1 MDQKI
6 NKNIFLIIFNLF
18 NLILFYLVIKNSND
32 KIIYLL
38 FSLVSIASINY
49 FLINWQYYTELF
61 LNIFIYLGFWFK
73 FSVNF
78 AKNTGRQIAE
88 TNEYLSSI
96 AINNNYIDVLNIIS
110 LSILSITLFFFL
122 IKKLSLRIIKKEI
135 SFVIFNLTLKKYKIR
150 FLICFLTIFSLI
162 IFLNFYFDFA
172 YLGQQT
178 SRFFFLEK
186 LFKYLLIIFFPLSL
200 FLIIDVY
207 FKIYGRSFVLIL
219 LVVFSLFLISLTL
232 DSRALLINLIPLFLV
247 YFRFFNY
254 TNLNSL
260 ILRAVSFLIII
271 ISLFI
276 ILFILVEQSR
286 TSSNESFTLKKS
298 LKTVEHIRSLA
309 VNRWVGI
316 AGMINVQYTKNKKI
330 DMFVESLSESSQLFN
345 YYERN
350 YFFSENSNEPNFK
363 DKDEFIKDLKNSINS
378 GRISVFVPGFM
389 AFFYYS
395 GSLIILIFL
404 NLLLVFFLIFVEKTY
419 SILMSSNNFFLA
431 MFSMILVWRIVH
443 LGLFPLNSLLFF
455 IVLILTPIIFLIIDK
470 LFSYLIH
477 EKNNF

>member
-1 MDQKI
+1 
-6 NKNIFLIIFNLF
+6 
-18 NLILFYLVIKNSND
+18 
-32 KIIYLL
+32 
-38 FSLVSIASINY
+38 
-49 FLINWQYYTELF
+49 
-61 LNIFIYLGFWFK
+61 
-73 FSVNF
+73 
-78 AKNTGRQIAE
+78 
-88 TNEYLSSI
+88 
-96 AINNNYIDVLNIIS
+96 
-110 LSILSITLFFFL
+110 
-122 IKKLSLRIIKKEI
+122 
-135 SFVIFNLTLKKYKIR
+135 
-150 FLICFLTIFSLI
+150 
-162 IFLNFYFDFA
+162 
-172 YLGQQT
+172 
-178 SRFFFLEK
+178 
-186 LFKYLLIIFFPLSL
+186 
-200 FLIIDVY
+200 
-207 FKIYGRSFVLIL
+207 
-219 LVVFSLFLISLTL
+219 VVFSLFLISLTL